1 MKELKEELEH
11 FINCLDLLMKDKL
24 IIKIDDNHPYQTQV
38 SNRDFAEKLL
48 KKYDMDFLPI
58 VDENISINKV
68 GKLISIRLDNN
79 ECNQLNMYQQL
90 SHCISDVIFDA
101 DMSKKDRLLGE
112 FSICSSL
119 LIKDKYLTRLEL
131 EIIVKDFNRIFEVEI
146 SNFIPIKSDWL
157 SNIFRSNRIFN
168 KFDENPNPMMVKF
181 KIKSNIKQNT
191 LNIIEKII

>member
-68 GKLISIRLDNN
+68 GKLISIRSGNN
-79 ECNQLNMYQQL
+79 DCNQLDMYQQL
-90 SHCISDVIFDA
+90 SHCISEVIFDE

-119 LIKDKYLTRLEL
+119 LIKDKYLTRSEL
-131 EIIVKDFNRIFEVEI
+131 ETIAKDFNHIFEVEI
-146 SNFIPIKSDWL
+146 SHFIPIKSDWL
-157 SNIFRSNRIFN
+157 SNITRSNCIFN
-168 KFDENPNPMMVKF
+168 KSDENTNLMIVKSI
-181 KIKSNIKQNT
+181 IKSKTKHFNYH
-191 LNIIEKII
+191 